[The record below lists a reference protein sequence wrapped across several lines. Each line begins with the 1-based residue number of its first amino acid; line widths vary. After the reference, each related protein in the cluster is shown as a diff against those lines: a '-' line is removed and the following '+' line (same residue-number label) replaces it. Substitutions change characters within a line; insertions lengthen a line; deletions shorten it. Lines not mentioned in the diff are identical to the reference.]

1 MAKIQNVR
9 GTYDLYGEAKRKT
22 KKVIATG
29 GEIVEKYGFEEI
41 ETPIFEFTEVFSR
54 NLGDTSDIVTKEM
67 YCFQDRGGESLT
79 LRPEG
84 TAGVVRSFISEGMQ
98 QNLPVKLYYAGPMF
112 RYERPQK
119 GRQRQFTQFG
129 VELLGVENPQADIE
143 VISMAYEFVEKL
155 GLAGS
160 VTVEINSLGDQ
171 ESRDA
176 YRTKLVAY
184 LQEHYDELSEDSKAR
199 LEKNP
204 LRVLDSKEDC
214 DKKVVENAPLY
225 KDSLNEASTSFFNQ
239 VLTGL
244 DKLGIK
250 YRVNNRLVRGL
261 DYYSHTVFELVTDKL
276 GAQGTVLAGGRYD
289 GLVEEI
295 GGPSIP
301 AVGFGMGIE
310 RVLML
315 LDNLAEGE
323 CKLQIEDETPQ
334 VFVACLNKELSLK
347 AFTLMESF
355 RQAGLRSDM
364 DHQGR
369 SLKAQFKYADKL
381 GAQYVAVLGDD
392 EVAKGVVK
400 LRNMQ
405 TRDEWESPLKTAPED
420 LKAHLEK

>member
-1 MAKIQNVR
+1 
-9 GTYDLYGEAKRKT
+9 
-22 KKVIATG
+22 
-29 GEIVEKYGFEEI
+29 
-41 ETPIFEFTEVFSR
+41 
-54 NLGDTSDIVTKEM
+54 
-67 YCFQDRGGESLT
+67 
-79 LRPEG
+79 
-84 TAGVVRSFISEGMQ
+84 
-98 QNLPVKLYYAGPMF
+98 
-112 RYERPQK
+112 
-119 GRQRQFTQFG
+119 
-129 VELLGVENPQADIE
+129 
-143 VISMAYEFVEKL
+143 MAYEFVEKL

-289 GLVEEI
+289 GLVEQM
-295 GGPSIP
+295 GGGKVVTIREMLRIFPLSVSLYFSMVSLSI
-301 AVGFGMGIE
+301 
-310 RVLML
+310 
-315 LDNLAEGE
+315 
-323 CKLQIEDETPQ
+323 
-334 VFVACLNKELSLK
+334 
-347 AFTLMESF
+347 
-355 RQAGLRSDM
+355 
-364 DHQGR
+364 
-369 SLKAQFKYADKL
+369 
-381 GAQYVAVLGDD
+381 
-392 EVAKGVVK
+392 
-400 LRNMQ
+400 
-405 TRDEWESPLKTAPED
+405 KTAPP
-420 LKAHLEK
+420 LVNRGTSTTSNFPFRFS